1 MMSLNKASTMQNI
14 WQQLK
19 WKFSAYSST
28 IYTVIIVQII
38 FSLLLIDNGTGM
50 EDGGIGN
57 VFVRQRFYSLDMMA
71 TVSVLSLF
79 IMGWMLAT
87 KSITQDNFSVVT
99 TRKTAHIST
108 VLFLLCLSVITTATS
123 LSSLYI
129 MVCARL
135 VFGDINFIMPATFIN
150 GEAIILLVIMLIFA
164 SATGYFLSS
173 LLVVSKWFVIGFV
186 AAVYYVWRSYVEHIG
201 KVFDYF
207 FATSTADFVIKAV
220 FFSVLLF
227 AAAVV
232 MKNAKEV
239 QRG

>member
-1 MMSLNKASTMQNI
+1 MMSLNKVSPMQNI

-38 FSLLLIDNGTGM
+38 FALLLFGNGTGM
-50 EDGGIGN
+50 NGSGIGN

-79 IMGWMLAT
+79 IIGWVLAT
-87 KSITQDNFSVVT
+87 NSIKQDNFSVVT

-108 VLFLLCLSVITTATS
+108 VLFLICLSIITTVTS

-129 MVCARL
+129 MVFARL
-135 VFGDINFIMPATFIN
+135 IFGDINFIMPATFIN
-150 GEAIILLVIMLIFA
+150 GEAIILFVIMLIFA

-173 LLVVSKWFVIGFV
+173 LIVVSKWFMVGFV
-186 AAVYYVWRSYVEHIG
+186 AAVYYVWRSFVEHIG
-201 KVFDYF
+201 TVFDYF
-207 FATSTADFVIKAV
+207 FATSTADFIIKAV

-227 AAAVV
+227 ATAVA